1 MAKEQDK
8 GVISISGHEYKYRL
22 VQDLK
27 SSDGTGLDGWYRVND
42 GEILV
47 EANLTPAR
55 SKMVLLHEITH
66 GIIEH
71 AGLGRME
78 TEQQERISDAI
89 AYGLMSVRIN
99 GKRLIK

>member
-1 MAKEQDK
+1 MKKKEQDK
-8 GVISISGHEYKYRL
+8 GTISISGHEYKYRH
-22 VQDLK
+22 VPDLK
-27 SSDGTGLDGWYRVND
+27 SGDNGLDGWYRVND

-47 EANLTPAR
+47 EANLKPAR
-55 SKMVLLHEITH
+55 AKMVLLHEIVH

-78 TEQQERISDAI
+78 VEQQERISDAI

-99 GKRLIK
+99 GKPIIK